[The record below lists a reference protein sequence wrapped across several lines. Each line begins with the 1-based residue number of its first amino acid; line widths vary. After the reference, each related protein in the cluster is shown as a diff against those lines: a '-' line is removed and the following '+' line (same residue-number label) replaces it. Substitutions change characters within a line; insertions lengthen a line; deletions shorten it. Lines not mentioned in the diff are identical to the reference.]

1 MLKFLRSTLVAF
13 LLFLLLAAAV
23 CAGVGYY
30 LVVVNPGTEVDDA
43 YINDILTRE
52 SPVYYRDGQTK
63 IGVLFEGIH
72 RQYLTF
78 EELPKT
84 FINALVASEDDQF
97 FHHFGVDI
105 AGIARAMLANI
116 KAGRVVQGGST
127 ITQQTAKNL
136 FKRES
141 RSLEAKLKEL
151 LLPCA
156 WSTNTPRRRS
166 SNFTAT
172 SSMSAATAMV
182 WAWRPAI
189 SSTRPRRS

>member
-63 IGVLFEGIH
+63 IGVLCEGIH
-72 RQYLTF
+72 RQYLTW
-78 EELPKT
+78 EERPKT

-105 AGIARAMLANI
+105 AGIARAMLAN
-116 KAGRVVQGGST
+116 AHHAV
-127 ITQQTAKNL
+127 NL
-136 FKRES
+136 DEDIEGEVA
-141 RSLEAKLKEL
+141 L
-151 LLPCA
+151 
-156 WSTNTPRRRS
+156 
-166 SNFTAT
+166 
-172 SSMSAATAMV
+172 
-182 WAWRPAI
+182 
-189 SSTRPRRS
+189 